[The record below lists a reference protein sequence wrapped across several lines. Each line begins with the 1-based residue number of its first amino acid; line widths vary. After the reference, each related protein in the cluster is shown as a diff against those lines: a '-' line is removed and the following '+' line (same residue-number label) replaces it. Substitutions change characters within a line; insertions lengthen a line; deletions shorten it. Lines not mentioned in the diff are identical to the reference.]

1 MHDGGTSMQKC
12 MHDDGTTSNA
22 APNFHVTAS
31 SADERDGNSSHKRS
45 YFVARDGSKPSLHDT
60 PTLDVVP
67 ISHVFSNSTSGDG
80 GTSMHD
86 GGTSM
91 QKCMHDDG
99 TSFHNDGTNMRTS
112 SSTATITGSTI
123 GEGGTNQ
130 KMQQLTI
137 NDAFRRSQR
146 EMGVTSNATPNK
158 KKQLTLDECF
168 KGS

>member
-1 MHDGGTSMQKC
+1 MHDGGTSMQKST
-12 MHDDGTTSNA
+12 HDDGTNLNA

-45 YFVARDGSKPSLHDT
+45 YFVARDGSKPNLHDT

-67 ISHVFSNSTSGDG
+67 ISHVFSNSTSRNG

-86 GGTSM
+86 GGT
-91 QKCMHDDG
+91 KL
-99 TSFHNDGTNMRTS
+99 HNDGSNMRTP
-112 SSTATITGSTI
+112 SSTAATTSSTS

-130 KMQQLTI
+130 NMRQLTI
-137 NDAFRRSQR
+137 NDAFRRSRR
-146 EMGVTSNATPNK
+146 EMGVTSDATPNR

-168 KGS
+168 KRS